1 MPIEHL
7 NWKILVWGKKMNV
20 QYAVRKWN
28 ENQIKNGR
36 LLFLVDIDF
45 VRHARETFVP
55 GKMDIIKEFVQIVG
69 LILNKFSLY
78 MTLDVPGHTDGHV
91 WPPDGCKDRD
101 GFIKQVYLYS
111 LYNSL
116 NCFLSL
122 NLWILSLKIKII
134 NVSRSNLVNIWSNLL
149 QPVEEHLKKRFQC
162 ACTVVILKYFLNV
175 LLQSR

>member
-1 MPIEHL
+1 
-7 NWKILVWGKKMNV
+7 MNV
-20 QYAVRKWN
+20 QYAVKKWE
-28 ENQIKNGR
+28 ENQIKNGK
-36 LLFLVDIDF
+36 LLFLVDIGS
-45 VRHARETFVP
+45 VRHVREIFVP
-55 GKMDIIKEFVQIVG
+55 GKMDIIKESVQIVEQ
-69 LILNKFSLY
+69 ILNKFSLY
-78 MTLDVPGHTDGHV
+78 MTLDILGLSGRDGLTDKGSGDPDWRSGHV
-91 WPPDGCKDRD
+91 WPPDGSDRH

-122 NLWILSLKIKII
+122 NIWILSLKIKVTQ
-134 NVSRSNLVNIWSNLL
+134 VSRSNLAKTWSNLL